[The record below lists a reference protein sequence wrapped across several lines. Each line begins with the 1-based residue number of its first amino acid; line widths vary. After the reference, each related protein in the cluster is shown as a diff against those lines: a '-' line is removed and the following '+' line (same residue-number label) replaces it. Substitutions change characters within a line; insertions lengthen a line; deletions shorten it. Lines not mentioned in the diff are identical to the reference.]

1 MKLPA
6 SVLGNRLGWIVIAAL
21 AGAAAVLV
29 ALLGFVGLLL
39 LGMAT
44 ALVCARAEADEDNP
58 LMWSRGS
65 RAGFDLPRA
74 EGGGERRS
82 PPASLRLYFWCG
94 VVLALLGAAGSVWQ
108 LSGA

>member
-6 SVLGNRLGWIVIAAL
+6 SVLGNRLGWIVIAVL

-65 RAGFDLPRA
+65 RAGFDLPR
-74 EGGGERRS
+74 GGGDRPAAPLPLRR
-82 PPASLRLYFWCG
+82 YFWCG
-94 VVLALLGAAGSVWQ
+94 IVLAVLGAAGAVWQ
-108 LSGA
+108 LSGG